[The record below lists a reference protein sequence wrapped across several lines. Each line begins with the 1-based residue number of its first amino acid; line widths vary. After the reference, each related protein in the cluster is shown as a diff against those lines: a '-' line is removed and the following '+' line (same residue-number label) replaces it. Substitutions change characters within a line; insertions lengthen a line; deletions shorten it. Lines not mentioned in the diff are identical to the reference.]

1 MSLSIRNLFG
11 RRPAAN
17 PRRRPRPVMGFDAL
31 EGRQLLSLL
40 GASRVNHVAAGVRD
54 NSANASSTSGLMVA
68 AWVDRVNGVDQIRA
82 QVYTINKMWNGGE
95 IVVDNAPLY
104 SNDDSPRVA
113 INDSGNFVVTWHNRN
128 QANGTDTVWAAEY
141 NFWGGLIH
149 ESMVG
154 NQPGDAQFMPD
165 VVMDSWGDFYVSYIA
180 SHFNGSESVMVEAFD
195 VYGYPSSIRTVD
207 FTESGAFSTTHI
219 VMAPSG
225 SFVVGYNSYN
235 SDFGAWGLDLEGF
248 SATGSR
254 SFSTIIAYQQ
264 YDPIEFA
271 LASNSWGGVA
281 VARIAENGNGTSSLY
296 LDRVDYYGN
305 DYDTV
310 GLDSSGATLYH
321 PSIAADQ
328 HNDKVVVVC
337 DTSSLFNAPGWSGLE
352 IKEVG
357 ADDSIIGTYGIY
369 PSSSQWSDPAVS
381 IDGNGEYFVT
391 FSVGGD
397 SGGERDVWDY
407 MGRLDFYLGAKRLGS
422 ATLLR

>member
-1 MSLSIRNLFG
+1 
-11 RRPAAN
+11 
-17 PRRRPRPVMGFDAL
+17 
-31 EGRQLLSLL
+31 
-40 GASRVNHVAAGVRD
+40 VRD
-54 NSANASSTSGLMVA
+54 NSVNASSPSGLMVA
-68 AWVDRVNGVDQIRA
+68 AWVDHVNGVDQIRA
-82 QVYTINKMWNGGE
+82 QVYTSNKTWSGGE

-113 INDSGNFVVTWHNRN
+113 INNSGNFVVTWHNRN

-141 NFWGGLIH
+141 NFWGGRIH

-165 VVMDSWGDFYVSYIA
+165 VVMDSWGDYYVSYIA
-180 SHFNGSESVMVEAFD
+180 SHANGSESVMVEAFD
-195 VYGYPSSIRTVD
+195 VYGYPSSFRTVD
-207 FTESGAFSTTHI
+207 FADSGAFSTTRI

-225 SFVVGYNSYN
+225 SLVVGYNTYN

-271 LASNSWGGVA
+271 LAANSWGGVA
-281 VARIAENGNGTSSLY
+281 VARIAENGDGTSSLY

-310 GLDSSGATLYH
+310 GLDTSGATLYH
-321 PSIAADQ
+321 PTIAADQ
-328 HNDKVVVVC
+328 HNDKVVVAC

-357 ADDSIIGTYGIY
+357 ANDSILGTYGIY
-369 PSSSQWSDPAVS
+369 PASSQWSNPAVS
-381 IDGNGEYFVT
+381 IDGNGYYFVT
-391 FSVGGD
+391 FADGGD
-397 SGGERDVWDY
+397 SGGERDIWDY
-407 MGRLDFYLGAKRLGS
+407 MGLLDPHRII
-422 ATLLR
+422 TTPIIRR